1 MSTAEPNDEILEFA
15 IAREIEANRFYMALA
30 KRVESP
36 EMRKVL
42 IAFAQEE
49 LVHKAKLELE
59 VMKIGKVVPEFEK
72 VTVPENADAA
82 SEFDPVTDM
91 DFKELLLLAIKKE
104 DAAFRTYISLL
115 NLTKDEESREMLLG
129 IAEEEVKHK
138 LRFQIEY
145 DMLLKKSP
153 R

>member
-1 MSTAEPNDEILEFA
+1 
-15 IAREIEANRFYMALA
+15 
-30 KRVESP
+30 
-36 EMRKVL
+36 
-42 IAFAQEE
+42 
-49 LVHKAKLELE
+49 
-59 VMKIGKVVPEFEK
+59 
-72 VTVPENADAA
+72 
-82 SEFDPVTDM
+82 M